1 MLVRKSDVIII
12 NGLFIPYMCATMWAV
27 VGNITPGIVK
37 QLSVSEWLAADRAC
51 GHRHRNVKGVKYKP
65 DADGN
70 GEIFAKRF
78 YSCNKY
84 HHKQADKQG

>member
-1 MLVRKSDVIII
+1 MHAAVRTVIGYIS
-12 NGLFIPYMCATMWAV
+12 
-27 VGNITPGIVK
+27 PGVVK
-37 QLSVSEWLAADRAC
+37 QLSVPERLAADRAC
-51 GHRHRNVKGVKYKP
+51 GYRGSYVKGVKYKP